1 MGWKRPS
8 VVLSALL
15 LSLVALCKQVTNLLF
30 QPARRSGIYS
40 LSWEQPFVSMES
52 VATKLY
58 VTSAAIISGTYVAN
72 TGLTGSFV
80 TTVHAPTAIA
90 SLAVDLHIFCRV
102 RYSSLSGAPFFAI
115 HLPVFRLRPF
125 TDTQYHRTSLVTSYP
140 IEIWPYRLRSR
151 GFLVIWTSCI
161 VAVILHT
168 SLIPLPLMVS
178 GGNTT

>member
-1 MGWKRPS
+1 MQTSNQLIISACPQIWNIFF
-8 VVLSALL
+8 VLGA
-15 LSLVALCKQVTNLLF
+15 ALCVNGVGRHKLF
-30 QPARRSGIYS
+30 
-40 LSWEQPFVSMES
+40 
-52 VATKLY
+52 

-125 TDTQYHRTSLVTSYP
+125 TDTQYHRTPLLTSYP

-161 VAVILHT
+161 VAVIFHT